1 MPASHEAEGSEFS
14 DSESDYA
21 DDVFS
26 GHSDDNTDGTE
37 ETDSEDSEDSDDSAG
52 EISEDDKLPPPEHY
66 EAEETTLDVKRLRQR
81 RLKKTTV
88 DNMDRVRDHWQ
99 QYCGYMRRDVLDA
112 YRTLSIQSLKG
123 FLSWACDQRRGK
135 GGRRRPGIQV
145 VSSLETFWKQFSQ
158 IYKQDTGDSIDP
170 LIMAQAQDVIEL
182 IADEKKLSREKRP
195 GEPMYVD
202 DLAEYLRVLLVTNE
216 MEFLIGWLR
225 VELILFCQVA
235 GVTGNRPDA
244 LTQLRYRDLELTLVR
259 DPHSSAPRLCVGL
272 TAHFTKT
279 FLGMK
284 DANTFWLPEIIYDPT
299 LVLSPHVFLLGMLFH
314 IRAFKSPGIR
324 RPEDLY
330 SLGVLN
336 GLNQQ
341 ELPLRDDL
349 ADLFVFCSAV
359 REGGGVRIAHE
370 TRLTTA
376 SVRAR
381 MKKGGEITG
390 FQQVTKPYVLRD
402 AAAKGF
408 NESPDVSD
416 SLQNLMLQHASIDT
430 FLKHYLDRNITAD
443 VLSIYRGLEPQ
454 KALMRMVC
462 SMSRSI
468 DPRRPWKLT
477 PEQSRSVNHQPHILK
492 IARTVAHLKK
502 RRDSTASWHQGRMGQ
517 RHRRKAE
524 KDRRWEEK
532 YRRRVEKHER
542 REERYHKAVRR
553 LRSEKQRARIE
564 LKRKILERYRQEQPV
579 VDSERQL
586 SGKVVDEDVRSE
598 LERSGYM
605 TPEQMIMIDAVLTLP
620 PKTPEEELQRRIT
633 AIHAVSAYCGAEEGP
648 LCRRRGRCSS
658 SRPTTVKP
666 TAVKA
671 EVMAQPSSNVLLE
684 PAVRAVRTERRPKI
698 CFLCLQNTKLLLADR
713 VYSFRLP
720 GDLTKH
726 FQRRHL
732 KKFQP
737 MDCEICNVRLR
748 TLKDLL
754 LHAET
759 AHGTVTRSPKY
770 RMLAQPGEPSAPSDC
785 LPPNSQPSWYP
796 AGHQCEEA
804 NHQDGS
810 FTRAWKPPLVSQLIH
825 NSSHSH
831 LPFRFP
837 FAFD

>member
-1 MPASHEAEGSEFS
+1 MPASHVAEGSELCN
-14 DSESDYA
+14 SESDYA
-21 DDVFS
+21 HDMF
-26 GHSDDNTDGTE
+26 SDDSDGNTDVTE
-37 ETDSEDSEDSDDSAG
+37 ETDSEDSEDSEDSDG
-52 EISEDDKLPPPEHY
+52 ESLEDDKLPPPEHY

-81 RLKKTTV
+81 RLKKGTV
-88 DNMDRVRDHWQ
+88 DNMDRVRDHWH
-99 QYCGYMRRDVLDA
+99 QYCEYMRRDVLDA
-112 YRTLSIQSLKG
+112 YRTLSIQSIKG

-135 GGRRRPGIQV
+135 GGRRRPGIQA
-145 VSSLETFWKQFSQ
+145 VSSLGTFWKQFSQ
-158 IYKQDTGDSIDP
+158 ICKQDTGASIDP
-170 LIMAQAQDVIEL
+170 LTMAQAQDVIEL

-216 MEFLIGWLR
+216 MEFLVGWLR

-259 DPHSSAPRLCVGL
+259 DPHSSVPRLCVGL

-314 IRAFKSPGIR
+314 IQAFKSPSIK

-330 SLGVLN
+330 SLRVLD

-349 ADLFVFCSAV
+349 ADQFVFCSAA

-370 TRLTTA
+370 IRLTTA
-376 SVRAR
+376 SVRGR

-390 FQQVTKPYVLRD
+390 FPQVTKPYVLRD

-468 DPRRPWKLT
+468 DPRRPWRLT

-492 IARTVAHLKK
+492 ISRRVGHLKE
-502 RRDSTASWHQGRMGQ
+502 RRDSTAGWLRGRMGQ
-517 RHRRKAE
+517 KYRRKAGKGE
-524 KDRRWEEK
+524 RWEKK
-532 YRRRVEKHER
+532 YRSRVEKHER
-542 REERYHKAVRR
+542 REEIYHEGVRR
-553 LRSEKQRARIE
+553 LRSEKQRARIQ
-564 LKRKILERYRQEQPV
+564 LKREILERYQREQPV
-579 VDSERQL
+579 IDSERQL
-586 SGKVVDEDVRSE
+586 SGQVIDEDVQSELVRSE
-598 LERSGYM
+598 YMSPER
-605 TPEQMIMIDAVLTLP
+605 MIMIDAILTLP
-620 PKTPEEELQRRIT
+620 PETPEAELQRRIT
-633 AIHAVSAYCGAEEGP
+633 AIHGVSGYCGVEEGP
-648 LCRRRGRCSS
+648 LCRRRGRVSAPK
-658 SRPTTVKP
+658 PTTAKP

-671 EVMAQPSSNVLLE
+671 EAIGQPSSNMLLE
-684 PAVRAVRTERRPKI
+684 SAVQAVRTERRPKI
-698 CFLCLQNTKLLLADR
+698 CFICLQNSKLLLADR
-713 VYSFRLP
+713 VYSFHEP

-737 MDCEICNVRLR
+737 MDCDICNVRLK

-770 RMLAQPGEPSAPSDC
+770 RMLAQSGELSAPTGC
-785 LPPNSQPSWYP
+785 LPPSSQPSWFAP
-796 AGHQCEEA
+796 GNQGQEA
-804 NHQDGS
+804 NHQGWG
-810 FTRAWKPPLVSQLIH
+810 FTCAWKPPLVSRIIH
-825 NSSHSH
+825 NSSHPN

-837 FAFD
+837 FTFD